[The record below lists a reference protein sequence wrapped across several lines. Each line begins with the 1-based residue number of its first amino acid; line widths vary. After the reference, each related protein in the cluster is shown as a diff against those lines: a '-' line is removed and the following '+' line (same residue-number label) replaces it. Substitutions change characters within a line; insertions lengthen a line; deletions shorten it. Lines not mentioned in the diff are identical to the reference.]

1 MIAYRGPRLIAEPN
15 LRWPIL
21 ILAAVITALLAISAG
36 ALYYFAMTKSD
47 FTSYSE
53 PRLEGALQP
62 GHTEFEEFR
71 PHIAIEELVGT
82 EKVHPFDTMAVAMTA
97 TVRNNTGRN
106 ISGLELRGAIL
117 DRSNSSLRERT
128 VVVIPRLQK
137 ILESGEAINTRI
149 LLDGIDKDSDRAH
162 LVMEV
167 TAIRFDESW
176 DQIVGKVN

>member
-1 MIAYRGPRLIAEPN
+1 MTYRGPMLVAEPE

-21 ILAAVITALLAISAG
+21 LLAAVITAVLAMLTAG
-36 ALYYFAMTKSD
+36 LYYVAMTKPLRSSVD
-47 FTSYSE
+47 E

-62 GHTEFEEFR
+62 GQPEFEEVR
-71 PHIAIEELVGT
+71 RQIAIEQLVGT

-117 DRSNSSLRERT
+117 DRKNSNVSERT
-128 VVVIPRLQK
+128 VVVIPRRQK

-149 LLDGIDKDSDRAH
+149 LIESVDKDSDRAH

-167 TAIRFDESW
+167 TAIRFDRS
-176 DQIVGKVN
+176 